1 LSDALDTALAGNPRA
16 PEFSISVST
25 VPPDSED
32 APQPAEPVRSDLH
45 DELDDLRDELG
56 EALRSFEGRLRG
68 LSRQTPEWSVVG
80 PDDIRELFDLPID
93 GSYEEARLGPRAVA
107 VAAAELERF
116 IDHWL
121 ADEPPESSPDATQ
134 LREFSDDAHAFVET
148 LEVIGTTARRRAD
161 HAHRRLDDWRDSS
174 FAELNELR
182 ESDIEAIQD
191 LIEEGDLE
199 SGHDA
204 RLERATVWEE
214 QRDRAAELT
223 DYATT
228 LHNLLEEGR
237 DRTVAGLR
245 GLADLFNRT
254 CDALESIHPELADY
268 RPINPDDIADTDR
281 AADTIVAPTDILDDA
296 VDASRRHEPETPSN
310 SSPASDS
317 ASKAADD
324 IDGDPSDRDSSMPDD
339 TIAENGAPTRPDAQ
353 TPHEE
358 EVAPG
363 ADNHAASP
371 EMVRADASSSSSRP
385 FLRTPPPERSH
396 DETDDAETADDAR
409 ERRTP
414 TRDHETSHELPRRH
428 DSTFVDASD
437 GRSASDDSDTGH
449 GLGLESSSDLQHD
462 GDDDRSSA
470 DTSSSLRIQLDQTSG
485 DDDLEAGASDSN
497 HAFVRGG
504 DDNATAPTDADS
516 SSSQQRDERRTDDN
530 RDNASRG
537 TEGTLAPSRPI
548 DSPVAAHATR
558 FRAEW
563 RRIPLTAVFAAIGI
577 PALFVTVVTLLGV
590 LHVTGGSIAPNP
602 VRTWPWLESASVVSI
617 LWIAAAPLLLGWRVR
632 WRGWRCDL
640 IRRSELRE
648 EAQLRLDND
657 GLLIHDISFPW
668 RDLSGAA
675 RFRFETADGTRGW
688 LLRIQTEH
696 TADIAL
702 VAPVDD
708 DDAWTTTDI
717 PRRSPPPDAWQIDTT
732 TCRDLARYL
741 DPSG

>member
-1 LSDALDTALAGNPRA
+1 M
-16 PEFSISVST
+16 ST

-80 PDDIRELFDLPID
+80 PGDIRELFDLPID

-121 ADEPPESSPDATQ
+121 AEEPPESSPDATQ

-204 RLERATVWEE
+204 RVERATVWEE

-237 DRTVAGLR
+237 DRTLAGLH

-254 CDALESIHPELADY
+254 CDALESLHPELADY
-268 RPINPDDIADTDR
+268 RPVNPDDIADTER

-296 VDASRRHEPETPSN
+296 VDASRRDEAETPST
-310 SSPASDS
+310 SDPASD
-317 ASKAADD
+317 AATRAGDE
-324 IDGDPSDRDSSMPDD
+324 IDGDQSNRHSSMPDD
-339 TIAENGAPTRPDAQ
+339 TIAEEGAPTRPDAQ
-353 TPHEE
+353 TPHDDD
-358 EVAPG
+358 VASG
-363 ADNHAASP
+363 ADNHAESP
-371 EMVRADASSSSSRP
+371 QVVRADASSSSSRP
-385 FLRTPPPERSH
+385 FLRTPPPERSN
-396 DETDDAETADDAR
+396 DDADDAEADDDAR
-409 ERRTP
+409 DRRTP

-428 DSTFVDASD
+428 DSTFVDAAE
-437 GRSASDDSDTGH
+437 GRSSSDDSDTGH
-449 GLGLESSSDLQHD
+449 GLGLESSSDLQND
-462 GDDDRSSA
+462 ADDDPESA
-470 DTSSSLRIQLDQTSG
+470 DTSSSLRIQLDQTSA
-485 DDDLEAGASDSN
+485 DHANDVGASDSN
-497 HAFVRGG
+497 HAFVRGNDG
-504 DDNATAPTDADS
+504 NDPAPIDTDAS
-516 SSSQQRDERRTDDN
+516 SSEQREQRQTDET
-530 RDNASRG
+530 RDNTSRE

-577 PALFVTVVTLLGV
+577 PALFVTAVTLLGV
-590 LHVTGGSIAPNP
+590 LHVAGDAIAPNP
-602 VRTWPWLESASVVSI
+602 MRTWPWLESASVVSI
-617 LWIAAAPLLLGWRVR
+617 LWIAAAPPLLGWRVR
-632 WRGWRCDL
+632 WKGWRCEL
-640 IRRSELRE
+640 IRRTELRE

-675 RFRFETADGTRGW
+675 KFRFETAEGTRGW
-688 LLRIQTEH
+688 LLRIRTEH
-696 TADIAL
+696 TVDIAL

-708 DDAWTTTDI
+708 DDAWMTTDI

-732 TCRDLARYL
+732 TFRDLARYL